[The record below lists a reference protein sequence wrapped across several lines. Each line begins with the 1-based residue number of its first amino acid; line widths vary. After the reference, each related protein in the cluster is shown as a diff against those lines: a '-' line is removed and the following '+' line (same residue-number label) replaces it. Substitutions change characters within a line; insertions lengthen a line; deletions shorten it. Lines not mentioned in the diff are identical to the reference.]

1 MLNLKKRLTGLI
13 LTVALSAALCVPA
26 AAAQNSTDNFVRG
39 KSYDGEFSDVVP
51 GSTFYDNAV
60 ALYEYGLSVGKM
72 DGTFGLRDSV
82 TVGQIVIFAGRIRS
96 LYATGDAEA
105 GAAGFRQE
113 GQASYEPY
121 LAYLQS
127 AGVLAGDLDGLYRS
141 PATRAQ
147 VAHVLAQTLPPSTLP
162 AVNDSLVTT
171 AYASRQYITDVT
183 EYTPYY
189 DDILT
194 LYKAGLCV
202 GSDASGAFGPNNTI
216 TRGAAAAMLT
226 RMVDPSLRLT
236 PDWTV
241 AATPSATDGYSA
253 VGTSW
258 GDLITGDTTYTA
270 APTTQS
276 QVASDVA
283 YMLSRETNVLE
294 LNYGGAVTSRYV
306 DSVMNTALDAVKS
319 CCEQMY
325 NSVEC
330 TYESLTGKVTM
341 TFSAVAAGENL
352 SSYRD
357 YTLNA
362 AITVHDQLWSE
373 GVITAG
379 MTEKEKAKV
388 YYKWIC
394 DNCVYDSGA
403 GDDSISHIA
412 YALFRNGRAV
422 CDGYS
427 GAYNLLLKLEGIDCY
442 ALSNDDH
449 IWTVATLDGTSCHID
464 TTWGD
469 SSESVD
475 YRYFAMT
482 AEQSWSYHPW

>member
-1 MLNLKKRLTGLI
+1 MLNLKKRLSGLI
-13 LTVALSAALCVPA
+13 LAIALASALCVPA

-39 KSYDGEFSDVVP
+39 KTYDGEFSDVVP
-51 GSTFYDNAV
+51 GSNFYDNAA
-60 ALYEYGLSVGKM
+60 ALYEYGLSVGKL

-96 LYATGDAEA
+96 LYVTGDAEA
-105 GAAGFRQE
+105 GAAGFRRE
-113 GQASYEPY
+113 GQAAYEPY

-127 AGVLAGDLDGLYRS
+127 TGVLAKELDGLYRA

-147 VAHVLAQTLPPSTLP
+147 VAHVLAQTLPAATLP

-189 DDILT
+189 NDILT
-194 LYKAGLCV
+194 LYKTGLAV
-202 GSDASGAFGPNNTI
+202 GSDASGTFGPGDTI

-236 PDWTV
+236 PEWT
-241 AATPSATDGYSA
+241 AATTPSAGNYSA
-253 VGTSW
+253 AGTSW

-270 APTTQS
+270 APATQS
-276 QVASDVA
+276 QIASDVA

-294 LNYGGAVTSRYV
+294 LDYGGAVTSRYV
-306 DSVMNTALDAVKS
+306 DSVMNAALDAVKS

-330 TYESLTGKVTM
+330 TYEGLTGKVTM
-341 TFSAVAAGENL
+341 TFSAVAAGANL

-357 YTLNA
+357 YTLDA
-362 AITVHDQLWSE
+362 AIAVHDRLWSE
-373 GVITAG
+373 GAITAD
-379 MTEKEKAKV
+379 MTEKEKARV
-388 YYKWIC
+388 YFKWIC

-412 YALFRNGRAV
+412 YALFRNGQAV

-449 IWTVATLDGTSCHID
+449 IWTVATLDGTSYHID

-469 SSESVD
+469 STGSVD

>member
-1 MLNLKKRLTGLI
+1 MLNLKKRLTGLA
-13 LTVALSAALCVPA
+13 LTIALSAALCVPA
-26 AAAQNSTDNFVRG
+26 AATQNSADNFVRG
-39 KSYDGEFSDVVP
+39 KTYGGEFSDVVP
-51 GSTFYDNAV
+51 GSTFYDNAA

-96 LYATGDAEA
+96 LYATGDTEA
-105 GAAGFRQE
+105 GAAGFRRE

-127 AGVLAGDLDGLYRS
+127 TGVLADELDGLYRA

-147 VAHVLAQTLPPSTLP
+147 VAHVLAETLPSSTLP
-162 AVNDSLVTT
+162 LVNDSLVTT

-202 GSDASGAFGPNNTI
+202 GSDASGAFGPDNTI

-236 PDWTV
+236 PEWTV
-241 AATPSATDGYSA
+241 AATTVSAGSYSA
-253 VGTSW
+253 AGTSW

-270 APTTQS
+270 APTTQG
-276 QVASDVA
+276 QIASDVA

-306 DSVMNTALDAVKS
+306 DSVMNTALDAAKS

-330 TYESLTGKVTM
+330 TYEGLTGKVTM
-341 TFSAVAAGENL
+341 TFSAVAAGANL

-362 AITVHDQLWSE
+362 AIAVHDQLWSE
-373 GVITAG
+373 GVITAD

-388 YYKWIC
+388 YFKWIC
-394 DNCVYDSGA
+394 DNCVYDTGA

-442 ALSNDDH
+442 ALSNADH

-469 SSESVD
+469 SSGSVD

-482 AEQSWSYHPW
+482 AEQSRSYHPW

>member
-1 MLNLKKRLTGLI
+1 MLNLKKRLSGLI
-13 LTVALSAALCVPA
+13 LAVALATALCVPA
-26 AAAQNSTDNFVRG
+26 AAAENSTDNFIRG
-39 KSYDGEFSDVVP
+39 KTYTGEFSDVAA
-51 GSTFYDNAV
+51 GTTFYDNV
-60 ALYEYGLSVGKM
+60 SALYEYGLSIGKS

-96 LYATGDAEA
+96 LYATGDAES

-113 GQASYEPY
+113 GQAAYEPY

-127 AGVLAGDLDGLYRS
+127 GGVLAAELNGLYRF

-147 VAHVLAQTLPPSTLP
+147 VAHVLAVTLPSDALP
-162 AVNDSLVTT
+162 LVNDSLVTK

-194 LYKAGLCV
+194 LYKAGLSV
-202 GSDASGAFGPNNTI
+202 GSDMSGNFGPNDAI

-226 RMVDPSLRLT
+226 RMVDPALRIT
-236 PDWTV
+236 PAWTV
-241 AATPSATDGYSA
+241 TDTAAVSDYSA
-253 VGTSW
+253 AGTSW
-258 GDLITGDTTYTA
+258 GDLITADTTYSA

-276 QVASDVA
+276 QITSDVA

-294 LNYGGAVTSRYV
+294 LDYGAAVSSRYV
-306 DSVMNTALDAVKS
+306 DSVMNAALSVVKS
-319 CCEQMY
+319 YCEQMY

-330 TYESLTGKVTM
+330 TYETQTGKVTL
-341 TFSAVAAGENL
+341 TFSAVAAGSSL
-352 SSYRD
+352 PSYRD

-362 AITVHDQLWSE
+362 AIAVHDKLWSE
-373 GVITAG
+373 GAITAD
-379 MTEKEKAKV
+379 MTETEKARV
-388 YYKWIC
+388 YFKWIC
-394 DNCVYDSGA
+394 DNCVYDSSA

-412 YALFRNGRAV
+412 YSLFRNGQAV

-442 ALSNDDH
+442 ALSNSDH
-449 IWTVATLDGTSCHID
+449 IWTVATLDGTTCHID

-469 SSESVD
+469 STGSVD

-482 AEQSWSYHPW
+482 EKQSWNYHPW

>member
-1 MLNLKKRLTGLI
+1 MLNLKKRLPGLI
-13 LTVALSAALCVPA
+13 LTIALAAALCVPA
-26 AAAQNSTDNFVRG
+26 TAAQNSTDNFARG
-39 KSYDGEFSDVVP
+39 KTYAGEFSDVVP
-51 GSTFYDNAV
+51 GSTFYDNAT
-60 ALYEYGLSVGKM
+60 ALYEYGLSVGKL

-105 GAAGFRQE
+105 GAAGFRRE
-113 GQASYEPY
+113 GQAAYEPY

-127 AGVLAGDLDGLYRS
+127 TGVLTAELDGLYRA

-147 VAHVLAQTLPPSTLP
+147 VAHVLAATLPPDTLP
-162 AVNDSLVTT
+162 LVNDSLVTT

-194 LYKAGLCV
+194 LYKAGLAV
-202 GSDASGAFGPNNTI
+202 GSDVSGTFGPDNTI

-236 PDWTV
+236 PEWTV
-241 AATPSATDGYSA
+241 AATAVSTSNYSA
-253 VGTSW
+253 ADTSW
-258 GDLITGDTTYTA
+258 GDLITGNTAYTA

-276 QVASDVA
+276 QIASDVA
-283 YMLSRETNVLE
+283 YMLSRETNILE
-294 LNYGGAVTSRYV
+294 LNYGGAVTSQYV
-306 DSVMNTALDAVKS
+306 NSVMNTALDTAKS
-319 CCEQMY
+319 YCEQMY

-330 TYESLTGKVTM
+330 TYEGLTGKVTM
-341 TFSAVAAGENL
+341 TFSAVAAGANL

-362 AITVHDQLWSE
+362 AIAVHDQLWSE
-373 GVITAG
+373 GTITAD
-379 MTEKEKAKV
+379 MTQREKAKV
-388 YYKWIC
+388 YFKWIC

-469 SSESVD
+469 SSGSAD

-482 AEQSWSYHPW
+482 AEQSRGYHPW